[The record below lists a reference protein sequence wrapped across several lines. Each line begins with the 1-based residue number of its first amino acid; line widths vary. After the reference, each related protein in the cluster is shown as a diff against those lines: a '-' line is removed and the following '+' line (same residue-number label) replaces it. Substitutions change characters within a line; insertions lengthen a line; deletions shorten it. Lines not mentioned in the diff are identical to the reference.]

1 MRNASQALDDLY
13 TAPVGDASGAG
24 PSGARPPE
32 EPARKRK
39 IERRLLTY
47 LVLVDGA
54 GLLLAGFSL
63 IEGGPILSA
72 EFFVLAVITAL
83 VAPHSVRIGLRMEMS
98 AFHPFVL
105 TAMILSGLNAALVIS
120 SVAICA
126 MGLLRPS
133 RWEPFRFLFNLAA
146 FMITTWVAFQVYT
159 AAGGRVGYL
168 ISQRDVSALM
178 LATLAFYLVNTLLVA
193 GVVGISSGMPVI
205 GVWKEK
211 YLWSAPSYFAGGALA
226 LLMAALVGKY
236 GITSLVLC
244 LPFSVLIYH
253 SYRLYVEKMEEKQ
266 RHLEDIQKMNL
277 DLEMKVRER
286 TQELEILNQK
296 LKESNAELLRANN
309 LKSEFLANMS
319 HELRTPLNAVIG
331 FSELLL
337 DPGYGPLTGNQRE
350 YVADIL
356 SSGRHLLELIN
367 DILDLSK
374 IEAGKMR
381 LALDEFDLPQA
392 VEEAMMT
399 LRVDASR
406 KEIAMEAR
414 LNPDLSLVVADRGK
428 VKQILTNLLSNAVK
442 FTPAGGRVALSAAR
456 EGDLLRVS
464 VEDTGIGIRPE
475 DQEKI
480 FAAFIQVDG
489 SYARKYQGTGLGL
502 TLVKRFVELHGGT
515 ISVSSRVGEGSIFT
529 FLLPQRRFEATRAG
543 ENQGEEWRDPALKPP
558 RETESGPGD
567 LILVVEDNPS
577 NLKLVREILKAR
589 GYRVLEAASGE
600 EALDALKFIHPD
612 LILMDI
618 QLPGMDGLA
627 VTRRLKGDPA
637 TRDIPTIA
645 LTAHAMKRDEARV
658 LEAGCAGYIP
668 KPIDT
673 ADLPRQIAEYLRR
686 Y

>member
-1 MRNASQALDDLY
+1 MRIPSEVPASPRAEPPGASRG
-13 TAPVGDASGAG
+13 APPSDGLPAEDPAS
-24 PSGARPPE
+24 R
-32 EPARKRK
+32 RRMD
-39 IERRLLTY
+39 RRLLIF
-47 LVLVDGA
+47 LAVVDGA
-54 GLLLAGFSL
+54 GLVLAALSL
-63 IEGGPILSA
+63 IQGGLILSA
-72 EFFVLAVITAL
+72 EFLILAVITAL

-105 TAMILSGLNAALVIS
+105 TAMILSGLNASLVIS
-120 SVAICA
+120 SVAICS
-126 MGLLRPS
+126 MGLLHRP
-133 RWEPFRFLFNLAA
+133 RWEPFRFLFNLSA
-146 FMITTWVAFQVYT
+146 FMITTWVACRVYF
-159 AAGGRVGYL
+159 AAGGTVAPLASEREL
-168 ISQRDVSALM
+168 PSLM

-193 GVVGISSGMPVI
+193 GVAGISSGIPVFR
-205 GVWKEK
+205 VWKEK

-226 LLMAALVGKY
+226 LLMGALVRKY

-244 LPFSVLIYH
+244 LPFSVLIYY

-277 DLEMKVRER
+277 DLERKVRER

-337 DPGYGPLTGNQRE
+337 DPGYGSLTGDQRE

-381 LALDEFDLPQA
+381 LALDEFDLSEA

-399 LRVDASR
+399 LRVEASR
-406 KEIAMEAR
+406 KEIALEAR
-414 LNPDLSLVVADRGK
+414 LDPALSSVVADRGK
-428 VKQILTNLLSNAVK
+428 FKQILTNLLSNAVK
-442 FTPAGGRVALSAAR
+442 FTPAGGSVGLSAAR
-456 EGDLLRVS
+456 EGDFLRVS
-464 VEDTGIGIRPE
+464 VDDTGIGIRPE
-475 DQEKI
+475 DQQRI

-502 TLVKRFVELHGGT
+502 TLVKRFVEMHGGE
-515 ISVSSRVGEGSIFT
+515 ISVSSEVGKGSLFT
-529 FLLPQRRFEATRAG
+529 FRLPLRRCETAPTEADSRGARPAAALRHP
-543 ENQGEEWRDPALKPP
+543 RDLGD
-558 RETESGPGD
+558 GPGD
-567 LILVVEDNPS
+567 LILVVEDNPA
-577 NLKLVREILKAR
+577 NLKLVREILKGR

-658 LEAGCAGYIP
+658 LEAGCSGYIP

-673 ADLPRQIAEYLRR
+673 VDFPRQVAEYLRR
-686 Y
+686 N

>member
-1 MRNASQALDDLY
+1 MRIPSEAA
-13 TAPVGDASGAG
+13 AIPEAGPAGASGGAG
-24 PSGARPPE
+24 LSDCLLAKD
-32 EPARKRK
+32 PAGGRRLD
-39 IERRLLTY
+39 RRLLIY
-47 LVLVDGA
+47 LTAVDGL
-54 GLLLAGFSL
+54 GLLLAAISL
-63 IEGGPILSA
+63 LRGGPILST
-72 EFFVLAVITAL
+72 ELLVLAAITAL

-105 TAMILSGLNAALVIS
+105 TAMILSGLNASLVIS
-120 SVAICA
+120 SVAICS
-126 MGLLRPS
+126 MGLFHRP
-133 RWEPFRFLFNLAA
+133 RWEPFRFLFNLTA
-146 FMITTWVAFQVYT
+146 FMITTWVAFQVYSF
-159 AAGGRVGYL
+159 AGGTVGQIAGERAL
-168 ISQRDVSALM
+168 SALM

-193 GVVGISSGMPVI
+193 GVVGISGGIPVVL
-205 GVWKEK
+205 VWKEK

-226 LLMAALVGKY
+226 LMMGALVTRY
-236 GITSLVLC
+236 GIASLILC
-244 LPFSVLIYH
+244 LPFSVLIYY

-277 DLEMKVRER
+277 DLERKVRVR

-337 DPGYGPLTGNQRE
+337 DPGYGPLTGDQRE

-381 LALDEFDLPQA
+381 LALDEFDLPEA

-399 LRVDASR
+399 LRVEASR
-406 KEIAMEAR
+406 KEIALEAG
-414 LNPDLSLVVADRGK
+414 LDPALSSVVADRGK
-428 VKQILTNLLSNAVK
+428 FKQILTNLLSNAVK
-442 FTPAGGRVALSAAR
+442 FTPAGGRVGLSAVR
-456 EGDLLRVS
+456 EGDFLRVS

-475 DQEKI
+475 DQQRI

-502 TLVKRFVELHGGT
+502 TLVKRFVELHGGD
-515 ISVSSRVGEGSIFT
+515 ISVSSEVGKGSRFAFRLPLRSCAPVGADDDSRVPRPT
-529 FLLPQRRFEATRAG
+529 AALP
-543 ENQGEEWRDPALKPP
+543 NLRDPG
-558 RETESGPGD
+558 EGPGD
-567 LILVVEDNPS
+567 LILVVEDNPA
-577 NLKLVREILKAR
+577 NLKLVREILKGR

-645 LTAHAMKRDEARV
+645 LTAHAMRRDEERV
-658 LEAGCAGYIP
+658 LEAGCSGYIP

-673 ADLPRQIAEYLRR
+673 ADFPRQIAEYLRR
-686 Y
+686 N

>member
-1 MRNASQALDDLY
+1 MRIPSEVPVGPPGASRVVGALDCLPAQD
-13 TAPVGDASGAG
+13 PAS
-24 PSGARPPE
+24 R
-32 EPARKRK
+32 RR
-39 IERRLLTY
+39 IDRRLLIY
-47 LVLVDGA
+47 LAVVDGV
-54 GLLLAGFSL
+54 GLLLAALSL
-63 IEGGPILSA
+63 MQGGLILST
-72 EFFVLAVITAL
+72 ELLVLAVITAL
-83 VAPHSVRIGLRMEMS
+83 VAPHSVRIGMRMEMS

-105 TAMILSGLNAALVIS
+105 TAMILSGLNASLVIS
-120 SVAICA
+120 SVAICS
-126 MGLLRPS
+126 MGLLHRP
-133 RWEPFRFLFNLAA
+133 RWEPFRFLFNLTA
-146 FMITTWVAFQVYT
+146 FMITTWVAFQVYS
-159 AAGGRVGYL
+159 AAGGAVGRL
-168 ISQRDVSALM
+168 ASERDVSSLM

-193 GVVGISSGMPVI
+193 GVVGISIGMPVI
-205 GVWKEK
+205 RVWKEK

-226 LLMAALVGKY
+226 LMMGALVARY
-236 GITSLVLC
+236 GITSLILC

-253 SYRLYVEKMEEKQ
+253 SYRLYVEKIEEKQ

-277 DLEMKVRER
+277 DLERKVRER

-337 DPGYGPLTGNQRE
+337 DPGYGPLTGDQKE

-374 IEAGKMR
+374 IEAGKMQ
-381 LALDEFDLPQA
+381 LALDEFDLSEA

-399 LRVDASR
+399 LRVEASR
-406 KEIAMEAR
+406 KEIALEAR
-414 LNPDLSLVVADRGK
+414 LDPALSSLVADRGK
-428 VKQILTNLLSNAVK
+428 FKQILTNLLSNAVK
-442 FTPAGGRVALSAAR
+442 FTPAGGRVGLAASR
-456 EGDLLRVS
+456 EGDFLRVS
-464 VEDTGIGIRPE
+464 VDDSGIGIRPE
-475 DQEKI
+475 DQQRI

-502 TLVKRFVELHGGT
+502 TLVKRFVELHGGE
-515 ISVSSRVGEGSIFT
+515 ISVSSEVGKGRLFT
-529 FLLPQRRFEATRAG
+529 FRLPLRRCEPAPEGDSPGARRFAAFPHPRDLG
-543 ENQGEEWRDPALKPP
+543 E
-558 RETESGPGD
+558 GPGD
-567 LILVVEDNPS
+567 LILVVEDNPA
-577 NLKLVREILKAR
+577 NLKLVREILKGR
-589 GYRVLEAASGE
+589 GYRVVEAASGE

-627 VTRRLKGDPA
+627 VTRQLKGDPA

-658 LEAGCAGYIP
+658 LEAGCSGYIP

-673 ADLPRQIAEYLRR
+673 ADFPRQIAEYLRR
-686 Y
+686 N